1 MSHAHPHDH
10 AGQRHAPSNHDHG
23 AASAPAGGHDHAHD
37 TGTRGYA
44 VAMLVNLGYTALEA
58 GYGFHTNSLALLS
71 DALHNLGD
79 VLGLGLAW
87 AAAALARRQ
96 PTANHTYG
104 WRKATLL
111 APLTNAIVLMV
122 FSGGLAWEAVRRFSE
137 PPSIPALPVMVVAAI
152 GIVVNLGAGWLLHGS
167 GGHGHSHGGH
177 DLNRRGAILHL
188 MADAAVSLA
197 AVVAGAGMW
206 WLGWEWLDP
215 ATALLVG
222 VVIAVGTFGL
232 LRESFSAAMDAVPTH
247 IDQTAVGQFLSSQP
261 GITAIHHLH
270 IWPLGA
276 GEVALTAH
284 LVRPVAAADD
294 AFIDATAQALSERF
308 GISHATLQLE
318 RGQACTQPCHGT
330 SAAGPTHSH

>member
-1 MSHAHPHDH
+1 MAHAHSHDH
-10 AGQRHAPSNHDHG
+10 ADHGHDHIPAATGGHGQRHSHDSG
-23 AASAPAGGHDHAHD
+23 
-37 TGTRGYA
+37 TGGYA
-44 VAMLVNLGYTALEA
+44 VAMLINLGYTALEA

-96 PTANHTYG
+96 PTADHTYG

-111 APLTNAIVLMV
+111 APLTNAVVLMV

-152 GIVVNLGAGWLLHGS
+152 GILVNLGAGWLLHGG

-177 DLNRRGAILHL
+177 DLNRRSAILHL

-197 AVVAGAGMW
+197 AVIAGAGIW

-222 VVIAVGTFGL
+222 VVIAVGTWAL
-232 LRESFSAAMDAVPTH
+232 LRESFSAAMDAVPAY
-247 IDQTAVGQFLSSQP
+247 IDQTAVAGFLSSQP
-261 GITAIHHLH
+261 GISAIHHLH

-284 LVRPVAAADD
+284 LVRPVATDDD
-294 AFIDATAQALSERF
+294 AFIDATARALSERF

-318 RGQACTQPCHGT
+318 RGQACPQPCHDASLHT
-330 SAAGPTHSH
+330 SGRSR

>member
-1 MSHAHPHDH
+1 MPHAHSHDHPDQGHDH
-10 AGQRHAPSNHDHG
+10 AGHD
-23 AASAPAGGHDHAHD
+23 HDHAPGPTGADGHSHD
-37 TGTRGYA
+37 AGTRGYA

-87 AAAALARRQ
+87 AAAAMARRQ
-96 PTANHTYG
+96 PTAHHTYG

-111 APLTNAIVLMV
+111 APLANAIVLMV
-122 FSGGLAWEAVRRFSE
+122 FSGGLAWEAIGRFSE
-137 PPSIPALPVMVVAAI
+137 PPSIAALPVMVVAAI
-152 GIVVNLGAGWLLHGS
+152 GIFVNLGAGWLLHGD
-167 GGHGHSHGGH
+167 GGHTHSHGGN

-197 AVVAGAGMW
+197 AVIAGLGMW

-222 VVIAVGTFGL
+222 AVIAVGTFGL
-232 LRESFSAAMDAVPTH
+232 LRESFSAAMDAVPNH
-247 IDQTAVGQFLSSQP
+247 IDQAAVGDFLSGRP

-284 LVRPVAAADD
+284 LVRPTADGDD
-294 AFIDATAQALSERF
+294 AFIDATAKALAERF

-318 RGQACTQPCHGT
+318 RGQACTQPCQGT
-330 SAAGPTHSH
+330 ASTARAHHH